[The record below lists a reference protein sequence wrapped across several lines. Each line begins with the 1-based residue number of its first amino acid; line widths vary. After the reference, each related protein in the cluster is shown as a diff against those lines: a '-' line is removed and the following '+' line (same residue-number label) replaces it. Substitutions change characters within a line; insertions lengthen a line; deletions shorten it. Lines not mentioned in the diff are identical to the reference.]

1 MGVCVSATGAGKV
14 TPVANIRRNGN
25 WFVTV
30 GRRCEN
36 KQSDASSG
44 ASLLLQ
50 ISMRSFVRIIHQFWV
65 SLLALLCSISRDWLL
80 FEVSPLTVKSYC

>member
-25 WFVTV
+25 WYVTV

-36 KQSDASSG
+36 KQSDASPG
-44 ASLLLQ
+44 AAPLLQ
-50 ISMRSFVRIIHQFWV
+50 YRCAHLCVLFTSFGFF
-65 SLLALLCSISRDWLL
+65 LLALLCSISRDWLL